1 ALALGLP
8 LDEQTKSTVSYAV
21 YACELAVSIVLL
33 ARSIGFS
40 WLMATAGAQLYLY
53 LLFPPFG
60 SVFQIYNWYGLA
72 PYFAHFAA
80 ALNAAA
86 SAFSAS
92 GRRGGRC
99 LSAT

>member
-1 ALALGLP
+1 M
-8 LDEQTKSTVSYAV
+8 
-21 YACELAVSIVLL
+21 VLL
-33 ARSIGFS
+33 AGSIGFS

-72 PYFAHFAA
+72 PYFAHLTA

-86 SAFSAS
+86 AVFLAC
-92 GRRGGRC
+92 GRTRGGWRDANLFPHF
-99 LSAT
+99 LSSIVSARPPAPIPIPAATAF